1 MDKSRQRKKL
11 VIHAFC
17 HALREIITFIISL
30 IFWLYFMIACILVI
44 GSLFTFNIDIV
55 LIIRMLLN
63 VEAVTMSDIF
73 FTLLKFII
81 IDIIIFSLCLISR
94 KIIYKK
100 EGINHGKVF

>member
-55 LIIRMLLN
+55 LIIRTLLN

-73 FTLLKFII
+73 LPYLNLSSLTLLSSHF
-81 IDIIIFSLCLISR
+81 
-94 KIIYKK
+94 
-100 EGINHGKVF
+100 V

>member
-11 VIHAFC
+11 VIHAFY
-17 HALREIITFIISL
+17 ALREITFIISL

-55 LIIRMLLN
+55 LIIRTLLN

-73 FTLLKFII
+73 LPYLNLSSLTLLSSHF
-81 IDIIIFSLCLISR
+81 
-94 KIIYKK
+94 
-100 EGINHGKVF
+100 V